1 MILKNGFTMKI
12 KANVVPNINGTIE
25 KTPFRSEII
34 KQTMKQYELA
44 DTIPVKKESCNID
57 LLIGNDY
64 YADIVSTKRIML
76 SNGLYLFGSK
86 FGLILSGRTK
96 NEYKAPKRD
105 SLTMLTYS
113 SFDISTNFLGF
124 SKTDDSIFNKS
135 PVEDFWAL
143 ETFHGF
149 SKTDDSIFNNSR
161 VEGFRA
167 LETVGIKDPPTINDD
182 IKLFRNSINPYNW

>member
-1 MILKNGFTMKI
+1 M
-12 KANVVPNINGTIE
+12 
-25 KTPFRSEII
+25 
-34 KQTMKQYELA
+34 QTSFQQREL
-44 DTIPVKKESCNID
+44 CYQ
-57 LLIGNDY
+57 L
-64 YADIVSTKRIML
+64 
-76 SNGLYLFGSK
+76 
-86 FGLILSGRTK
+86 
-96 NEYKAPKRD
+96 
-105 SLTMLTYS
+105 
-113 SFDISTNFLGF
+113 STNFLGF